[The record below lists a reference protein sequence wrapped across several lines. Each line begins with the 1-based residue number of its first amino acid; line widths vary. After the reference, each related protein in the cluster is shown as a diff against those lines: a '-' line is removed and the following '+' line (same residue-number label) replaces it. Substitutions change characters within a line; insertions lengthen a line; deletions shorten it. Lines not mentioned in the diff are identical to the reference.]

1 MVEEEEEEV
10 HREVMELRDEE
21 KEQRTQLAEE
31 LKSFILGKEHSW
43 KTFNV
48 NADLGSKQKE
58 VIKALVWGHAN
69 SFTWKP
75 VDMLGIDPHIIY
87 HKLNVYPWYK
97 ASEVE
102 EENVRSREKRSNK
115 VKSRKAGRG

>member
-58 VIKALVWGHAN
+58 VIKALV
-69 SFTWKP
+69 
-75 VDMLGIDPHIIY
+75 
-87 HKLNVYPWYK
+87 
-97 ASEVE
+97 
-102 EENVRSREKRSNK
+102 
-115 VKSRKAGRG
+115 